1 MAEILFISPTDLTD
15 GTIISGN
22 TDIDNYLYCILDT
35 QVRVLEPIL
44 GSLLYDK
51 IKTDLDS
58 NSLAGLYLELYS
70 EYVKPITKFES
81 CATYLEVASY
91 MVTNGGVLKHSPE
104 GKEVV
109 SKDEVYSL
117 SQKYHGTSDMY
128 IIRLKKWFCKHGS
141 ELTEYISDQDEV
153 KPNKNVRTIAGW
165 RF

>member
-22 TDIDNYLYCILDT
+22 TDIDSYLYCILDT
-35 QVRVLEPIL
+35 QIRVLEPIL

-51 IKTDLDS
+51 LKTDLDA
-58 NSLAGLYLELYS
+58 NSLAGLYLELYN

-91 MVTNGGVLKHSPE
+91 MVSNGGIFKHSPE

-117 SQKYHGTSDMY
+117 SQKYHGTADMY

-141 ELTEYISDQDEV
+141 QLPEYISDQDEV
-153 KPNKNVRTIAGW
+153 KPNSNIRTIAGW
-165 RF
+165 KF